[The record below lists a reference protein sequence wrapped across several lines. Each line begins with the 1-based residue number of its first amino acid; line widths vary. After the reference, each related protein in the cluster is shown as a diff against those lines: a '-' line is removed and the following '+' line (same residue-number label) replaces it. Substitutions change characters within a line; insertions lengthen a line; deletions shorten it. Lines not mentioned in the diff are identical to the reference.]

1 MQLVTASHPDR
12 IPALSRNRTY
22 TGMDRHGRH
31 AFLDAA
37 CACKAVPGVLRDKAR
52 AERQT
57 IPTMDCELIFFT
69 DAEAVELA
77 SALLP
82 ELSGEI
88 ERDVRSMLFNHTG
101 DRGWLR

>member
-1 MQLVTASHPDR
+1 MQLVTAPST
-12 IPALSRNRTY
+12 IPALSRNRAY
-22 TGMDRHGRH
+22 TGMDPRGLH

-37 CACKAVPGVLRDKAR
+37 IASEAVPAVLRDKAQ

-57 IPTMDCELIFFT
+57 ILGYDCELIFFT
-69 DAEAVELA
+69 DAEAIKLA
-77 SALLP
+77 STLLP
-82 ELSGEI
+82 ELSGEL